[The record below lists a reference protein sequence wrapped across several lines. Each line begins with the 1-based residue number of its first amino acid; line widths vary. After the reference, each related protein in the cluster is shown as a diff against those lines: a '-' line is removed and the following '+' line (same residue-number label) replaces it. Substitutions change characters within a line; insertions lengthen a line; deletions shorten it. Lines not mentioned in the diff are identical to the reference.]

1 MKDGDYVWADR
12 LKEQLFTSSPAEKAI
27 PSLAVSTVIAQLITV
42 VCDMADTFFV
52 CQLGDTNQIAAAT
65 LAIPPI
71 YFSYGIANIF
81 KIGGLKFDFLLPWY
95 R

>member
-65 LAIPPI
+65 LAIPPHL
-71 YFSYGIANIF
+71 F
-81 KIGGLKFDFLLPWY
+81 FL
-95 R
+95 RHCKHFQNRGAQV